1 MKPPP
6 SAVGITMQQNAV
18 GSSLKQIRADVC
30 FTMIGDESEDILHHS
45 DRMSTLPKK
54 ISSLLIPICFY
65 DIMKY
70 WMK

>member
-6 SAVGITMQQNAV
+6 SAVGITMQQSAV

-30 FTMIGDESEDILHHS
+30 FVMIGDESEEILQHS

-54 ISSLLIPICFY
+54 SSSLLIPICFY
-65 DIMKY
+65 DVMKY